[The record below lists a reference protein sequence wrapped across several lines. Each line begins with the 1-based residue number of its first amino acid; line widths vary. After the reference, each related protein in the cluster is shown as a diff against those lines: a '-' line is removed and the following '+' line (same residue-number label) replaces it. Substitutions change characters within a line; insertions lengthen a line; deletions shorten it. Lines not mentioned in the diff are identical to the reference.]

1 MGTTN
6 KTMKEWPE
14 DDRPREKCIRQG
26 AGALT
31 HAELLAILLRSG
43 TRKQSALDIAKNLLS
58 DNNGLL
64 QLGMMTIGALSKY
77 HGVGPAKATTLSAAF
92 QLGARFHEALE
103 ANDTPVVTGPES
115 VAHAYGERMRLM
127 RKEVC
132 KVILLNR
139 AHKAFRDINISI
151 GSVSASIVH
160 PREVY
165 KPAIDHL
172 ASAIILMHNHPSGEL
187 KPSRQ
192 DIEITHTI
200 QKAGEILDIPLLDHV
215 IIGHSGFLSLREQ
228 GHMELI
234 S

>member
-1 MGTTN
+1 MGTKN
-6 KTMKEWPE
+6 RTMKQWPE
-14 DDRPREKCIRQG
+14 DDRPREKCIQQG

-31 HAELLAILLRSG
+31 NAELMAILLRSG
-43 TRKQSALDIAKNLLS
+43 TVKHSALDIAKDLLA
-58 DNNGLL
+58 DNDGLL
-64 QLGMMTIGALSKY
+64 QLGMMTTGALSKY
-77 HGVGPAKATTLSAAF
+77 HGVGPAKASTIAAAF
-92 QLGARFHEALE
+92 QLGARFHEAIE
-103 ANDTPVVTGPES
+103 VNDTPVVTGPES
-115 VAHAYGERMRLM
+115 VAKAYGERMRLM

-132 KVILLNR
+132 KVVLLNR
-139 AHKAFRDINISI
+139 ANRAYRDINISV
-151 GSVSASIVH
+151 GSISASIVH

-172 ASAIILMHNHPSGEL
+172 ASSIILMHNHPSGEL

-215 IIGHSGFLSLREQ
+215 IIGHAGYLSLREQ
-228 GHMELI
+228 GHMELE